1 MVVFDHWVPT
11 VKRTVRRIGHSKLMA
26 KDGKIVKVDN
36 RLTMARTKVVLA
48 SCSFVKQWEA
58 AEHDKVMEAG
68 TELAS
73 LRRSVHEFW
82 DAVAEDE
89 KGRKVISG
97 GNSLSLTG
105 AVWSNLSIN
114 DKLLLLKAAYPQR
127 SPALIAFEAN
137 KTWKNLLP
145 STQSDLNKVDW
156 SLTIGRDVT
165 P

>member
-1 MVVFDHWVPT
+1 MSDHPFDNDGMVVFDHWVPT
-11 VKRTVRRIGHSKLMA
+11 VKRTVRRIGDSKLMA

-82 DAVAEDE
+82 DAVREDE
-89 KGRKVISG
+89 KGRNVI
-97 GNSLSLTG
+97 
-105 AVWSNLSIN
+105 
-114 DKLLLLKAAYPQR
+114 
-127 SPALIAFEAN
+127 
-137 KTWKNLLP
+137 
-145 STQSDLNKVDW
+145 
-156 SLTIGRDVT
+156 
-165 P
+165 